1 MFKLKIF
8 ISIIIFSFLLIGTSS
23 IKNETRELEK
33 KINILTKAHAKK
45 ERTLS
50 EVQLDYH
57 YLTSPSMIEMKI
69 DLKTCHG
76 SLQHAQAFRN
86 HFFADAISGY
96 NRNIKSVFYH
106 ARNVHSCLFI
116 RLGR

>member
-33 KINILTKAHAKK
+33 KINILTKAHANK

-57 YLTSPSMIEMKI
+57 YLTSPSLIEMKI
-69 DLKTCHG
+69 EHLGLKKYLHMEH
-76 SLQHAQAFRN
+76 SKIFLSMENFINIQNKQAMQKTL
-86 HFFADAISGY
+86 DEKKIQ
-96 NRNIKSVFYH
+96 KK
-106 ARNVHSCLFI
+106 
-116 RLGR
+116 

>member
-23 IKNETRELEK
+23 IKNKTRELEK
-33 KINILTKAHAKK
+33 KINILTIAHANK

-69 DLKTCHG
+69 EHLGLKKYLHMEH
-76 SLQHAQAFRN
+76 SKIFLSMENFINIQNKQAMQKTL
-86 HFFADAISGY
+86 DEKKIQ
-96 NRNIKSVFYH
+96 KK
-106 ARNVHSCLFI
+106 
-116 RLGR
+116 